1 MGFMERAALF
11 STLWPLW
18 PDDYSSVT
26 GIGPERI
33 TLKKKSHIL
42 EFAFSM
48 QDFKYTENVFQ

>member
-1 MGFMERAALF
+1 MERAALF